1 MPAIASLEDLK
12 VAPRDYRSMVL
23 AVTPDAQRLT
33 PHDPAGC
40 QFVAFLIEW
49 GNLGGGTQMIGSS

>member
-23 AVTPDAQRLT
+23 AVTPDASRLT
-33 PHDPAGC
+33 AHGSENC
-40 QFVAFLIEW
+40 LCVAFLIEW
-49 GNLGGGTQMIGSS
+49 GNLGGGTQMTG